1 MRPILQS
8 FRMLYSPLF
17 LRYRANTQSVTKS
30 RTIAS
35 STGRPS
41 SLLSP
46 LSSRGFAAK
55 NVSSSGVPLT
65 EDTCPYTI
73 GDSNIKWHHGLV
85 TRSDKEDHMKQ
96 RGGVLWFTGLSGSG
110 KSTIAFALENTLHSM
125 DKMSVVLDGD
135 NMRHG
140 LNSDLGFSYQ
150 DRKENLR
157 RMGEIS
163 KLLVENGVIVIVSLV
178 SPYRYDRNAVRAMLN
193 VGDFHEIYI
202 NTPLKVCEERDPKGL
217 YKLARDGV
225 IKSFTGIDSI
235 YEPPLHPE
243 IVVEHYDMNKN
254 VIHPTEHVMK
264 IIAYMHCKK
273 MLK

>member
-1 MRPILQS
+1 MQS

-17 LRYRANTQSVTKS
+17 LRYRVNTQSVTKS
-30 RTIAS
+30 RTS
-35 STGRPS
+35 SAARPAE
-41 SLLSP
+41 LP
-46 LSSRGFAAK
+46 LSNMMTSRGFAA
-55 NVSSSGVPLT
+55 NNEPSLAYPLT

-73 GDSNIKWHHGLV
+73 GDNNIQWHHGLV
-85 TRSDKEDHMKQ
+85 TRSIKEDRMKQ

-125 DKMSVVLDGD
+125 DKMSIVLDGD

-202 NTPLKVCEERDPKGL
+202 NTPLQVCEERDPKGL
-217 YKLARDGV
+217 YKLARQGV
-225 IKSFTGIDSI
+225 VKNFTGIDSV

-243 IVVEHYDMNKN
+243 IVVEHYDTNKD
-254 VIHPTEHVMK
+254 VIHPMEHVMK
-264 IIAYMHCKK
+264 IIAYMHSKK
-273 MLK
+273 LLK

>member
-1 MRPILQS
+1 MRPLLQS

-17 LRYRANTQSVTKS
+17 LRYRVNTQSVTKS
-30 RTIAS
+30 RTS
-35 STGRPS
+35 SAAHPS
-41 SLLSP
+41 ELPMTNMLA
-46 LSSRGFAAK
+46 LRGLVTK
-55 NVSSSGVPLT
+55 NVLSSGVP
-65 EDTCPYTI
+65 DTAPCTI
-73 GDSNIKWHHGLV
+73 DDSNIKWHHGLV
-85 TRSDKEDHMKQ
+85 TRSNKEDRMKQ

-110 KSTIAFALENTLHSM
+110 KSTIAFALENTLHDM
-125 DKMSVVLDGD
+125 DKMSIVLDGD

-150 DRKENLR
+150 DRQENLR

-193 VGDFHEIYI
+193 AGDFHEIYI
-202 NTPLKVCEERDPKGL
+202 NTPLKICEERDPKGL
-217 YKLARDGV
+217 YKLARNGV
-225 IKSFTGIDSI
+225 IKNFTGIDSA

-243 IVVEHYDMNKN
+243 MVIEHYDTNKD
-254 VIHPTEHVMK
+254 VIQPIEHVMK
-264 IIAYMHCKK
+264 IIAYMHSKK